1 MEGDE
6 RELSAEELMDKKE
19 AIETEI
25 ETCNT
30 VLETVRPKQPPLYP
44 LNLISLSLQQ
54 GGVGMSGSLV
64 DSEGFPRSDID
75 IYAIRTAR
83 NRIIC

>member
-6 RELSAEELMDKKE
+6 RDWRELSAEELMDKKE

-30 VLETVRPKQPPLYP
+30 VLETVRPAHPPLY
-44 LNLISLSLQQ
+44 
-54 GGVGMSGSLV
+54 
-64 DSEGFPRSDID
+64 
-75 IYAIRTAR
+75 
-83 NRIIC
+83 